1 MPSGGSSA
9 FLLEDRTHMFVAFLY
24 SSQMIGIYENIV
36 GEDSYVPESAIDAY
50 YSLWIS
56 FCRVFLETI
65 QRENHIAIR
74 IAQGS
79 GID

>member
-1 MPSGGSSA
+1 MSLGRASA

-24 SSQMIGIYENIV
+24 SSQMIRIDEDIIG
-36 GEDSYVPESAIDAY
+36 GDSYVPQSPIDAY
-50 YSLWIS
+50 YTLGYPFYRI
-56 FCRVFLETI
+56 FLETI